1 MVLTRT
7 IRLLTLFVGLLIV
20 CSSLPSRASE
30 RTVVYIPLVQNAP
43 PNNVFGLEMVRIS
56 SSRGFNQAL
65 DLQPSW
71 IRRNGL
77 RWVDVEPI
85 ENGGYSWS
93 HSRVV
98 ALEQE
103 MITAAQRGVDLIL
116 IVRGSPRWATTPYQA
131 DCAPINAAH
140 YDDFARFMA
149 AAVAR
154 YSQPPYNVRY
164 WELGNEPDA
173 YVFPSDSAYG
183 CWGLEDDEYYGGR
196 EYGQMLNVV
205 YPAMKA
211 ANPNIQVLN
220 GGLLLDREYDPVTGE
235 GLSGR
240 FLEGM
245 LVAGAGNSFD
255 ILSYHDYVPYSVTR
269 GPENSWKP
277 GYLRRVMSQF
287 NVTKPLIN
295 TEGALLCNQD
305 SLACRTAQAYAV
317 GRLYARAMRDDLLG
331 QIWYIYD
338 SDGFRHTALIDTND
352 FSTPRPAYIAFEYV
366 STLLGQADFIGPLTG
381 QRPSVEG
388 YRFQRRREEVVIVWS
403 DTNSQATIPLPEG
416 VKPTCTLWDGT
427 AFACSA
433 EAGQM
438 TIAVGMA
445 PRFVRFASLEPASC
459 DLSRNPTQG
468 GCS

>member
-30 RTVVYIPLVQNAP
+30 RTAIYLPLVQNGPA
-43 PNNVFGLEMVRIS
+43 NTVFGLEMVRIS
-56 SSRGFNQAL
+56 ESRGFSQAL

-71 IRRNGL
+71 IRRNAL
-77 RWVDVEPI
+77 RWRDVEPSA
-85 ENGGYSWS
+85 NGRYDWT
-93 HSRVV
+93 HSMVIT
-98 ALEQE
+98 LERE
-103 MITAAQRGVDLIL
+103 LITASRRGINLIL
-116 IVRGSPRWATTPYQA
+116 IVRGSPRWATNPYQA
-131 DCAPINAAH
+131 DCAPINPAH
-140 YDDFARFMA
+140 YVDFARFMA
-149 AAVAR
+149 AAVER

-164 WELGNEPDA
+164 WEIGNEPDA

-211 ANPNIQVLN
+211 ANPTIQVLN

-269 GPENSWKP
+269 GPDNSWKP
-277 GYLRRVMSQF
+277 GYLRRVMSQY
-287 NVTKPLIN
+287 NVDKPLMN
-295 TEGALLCNQD
+295 TESALLCNED

-317 GRLYARAMRDDLLG
+317 GRLYARAIRDNLLG

-338 SDGFRHTALIDTND
+338 SDGFRHTALIDTSD
-352 FSTPRPAYIAFEYV
+352 FSTPRPAYTAFHHASER
-366 STLLGQADFIGPLTG
+366 LGQAQFIGPLTG
-381 QRPSVEG
+381 QRPGVEG
-388 YRFQRRREEVVIVWS
+388 YRFQRGKEEVVIVWS
-403 DTNSQATIPLPEG
+403 DTNSQATLTLPEG
-416 VKPTCTLWDGT
+416 VQPLCTAWNGT
-427 AFACSA
+427 PFACTA
-433 EAGQM
+433 EETQL
-438 TIAVGMA
+438 TLLTGMA
-445 PRFVRFASLEPASC
+445 PRYVSFARLEPASC
-459 DLSRNPTQG
+459 DLSGYPTQG